1 MNLRRLLF
9 IGLLVFL
16 VASSFAAEL
25 VINSN
30 AGDPEPKRVTQMV
43 VEMFE
48 AEYPDIDVTLNIF
61 SHEDFKTLL
70 RTWLGAKEGPDVV
83 TWFAGERMRYFA
95 AKDLVVPLNEVFD
108 DKTFEEYFPKAFESC
123 Y

>member
-1 MNLRRLLF
+1 MKLRKM
-9 IGLLVFL
+9 IVVALLVLF
-16 VASSFAAEL
+16 VSASFAAEL

-30 AGDPEPKRVTQMV
+30 AGDPEPKRVTQLV

-95 AKDLVVPLNEVFD
+95 EKV
-108 DKTFEEYFPKAFESC
+108 
-123 Y
+123 